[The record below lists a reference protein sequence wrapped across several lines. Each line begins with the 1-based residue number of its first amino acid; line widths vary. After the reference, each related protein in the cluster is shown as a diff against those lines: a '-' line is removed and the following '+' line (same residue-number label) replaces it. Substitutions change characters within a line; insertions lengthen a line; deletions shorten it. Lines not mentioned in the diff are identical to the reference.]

1 MHVCRNVCTYVYVYV
16 RVYVCMYVCMY
27 VCRLSLRSMAFQ
39 NRSAAEMWLAQATEL
54 MQVQAAT
61 LFVLL
66 CGGLVGPK
74 KCKVF
79 SAEVRW
85 KPLQLWGLGWARR
98 SHCWSARL
106 LDASGVVLIINRQW
120 ESIL

>member
-1 MHVCRNVCTYVYVYV
+1 MYVGMLVRMYVYVYV
-16 RVYVCMYVCMY
+16 RVYVCMYACMY
-27 VCRLSLRSMAFQ
+27 VCMLSLRSMAFQ

-74 KCKVF
+74 K
-79 SAEVRW
+79 
-85 KPLQLWGLGWARR
+85 L
-98 SHCWSARL
+98 
-106 LDASGVVLIINRQW
+106 
-120 ESIL
+120 

>member
-1 MHVCRNVCTYVYVYV
+1 
-16 RVYVCMYVCMY
+16 MYVCMH
-27 VCRLSLRSMAFQ
+27 VCMLSLGSMAFQ
-39 NRSAAEMWLAQATEL
+39 NRSAAEMWLAQSTE

-98 SHCWSARL
+98 SDCWSARL
-106 LDASGVVLIINRQW
+106 LDASGIVLCIKR
-120 ESIL
+120 

>member
-1 MHVCRNVCTYVYVYV
+1 M
-16 RVYVCMYVCMY
+16 
-27 VCRLSLRSMAFQ
+27 LSLRSMAFQ

-79 SAEVRW
+79 SAEVWWLLRSLGCCMVAALGRFLCPSAAVWFAPKSVWSFLQRCNVFW
-85 KPLQLWGLGWARR
+85 KEHTSELQ
-98 SHCWSARL
+98 SES
-106 LDASGVVLIINRQW
+106 VV
-120 ESIL
+120 

>member
-1 MHVCRNVCTYVYVYV
+1 
-16 RVYVCMYVCMY
+16 
-27 VCRLSLRSMAFQ
+27 MAFQ
-39 NRSAAEMWLAQATEL
+39 NRSAAEMWFAQATEL

-61 LFVLL
+61 VLL

-85 KPLQLWGLGWARR
+85 LLRSLGGCRVWAMGRLCAPLQRFGWPQK
-98 SHCWSARL
+98 
-106 LDASGVVLIINRQW
+106 V
-120 ESIL
+120 